1 MPINVEHAEL
11 KITQGSHEL
20 KRICDHYW
28 PFSGAI
34 NQLREK
40 VNQFEANFEGK
51 AIGEKF
57 EAFEALY
64 ASVSE
69 TITTMEKERAG
80 EDEHE

>member
-1 MPINVEHAEL
+1 LGRH
-11 KITQGSHEL
+11 
-20 KRICDHYW
+20 
-28 PFSGAI
+28 GA
-34 NQLREK
+34 
-40 VNQFEANFEGK
+40 AHWK
-51 AIGEKF
+51 ALGEKF